1 MPPVGGVEPIGGRP
15 GRTGARWSPAANEP
29 QRPYPSVATPTLGC
43 LVPADPSGQGRHFL
57 WARPEPNAPPP
68 LSVLGGDL
76 GALAEPQHFAQHLG
90 LPRPRQA
97 MQVGHALVVTVL
109 TDGAE
114 GGQLGA
120 DGAPV
125 PRAAPR
131 SVQDPPLPIGVD
143 ATARGALPPNSAER
157 SSQPT
162 SPPRNSCQSL
172 KRASARVATPST
184 DSLPRSNTSTGI
196 AQIRPRKTNSSR
208 ASRSLLC
215 GRPTRRTTSASPAIT
230 PRSPRILSPSPG
242 RHLKPYRRRATQRRP
257 SSERSW
263 PSSELTTNCAVILR
277 A

>member
-1 MPPVGGVEPIGGRP
+1 M
-15 GRTGARWSPAANEP
+15 
-29 QRPYPSVATPTLGC
+29 ATPTLGC

-76 GALAEPQHFAQHLG
+76 RALAEPQHFAQHLG

-131 SVQDPPLPIGVD
+131 SVQDPPLPIGRDGPSGLPGKGSQGIPVPGD
-143 ATARGALPPNSAER
+143 RCRNHLGAHHRAAHPPICGVFEARHG
-157 SSQPT
+157 
-162 SPPRNSCQSL
+162 
-172 KRASARVATPST
+172 V
-184 DSLPRSNTSTGI
+184 
-196 AQIRPRKTNSSR
+196 
-208 ASRSLLC
+208 
-215 GRPTRRTTSASPAIT
+215 
-230 PRSPRILSPSPG
+230 
-242 RHLKPYRRRATQRRP
+242 
-257 SSERSW
+257 
-263 PSSELTTNCAVILR
+263 
-277 A
+277 